1 MKLAAVF
8 RKVPECFIG
17 FVGDAMKRLKNSRKS
32 VFPGI
37 DLYVLVC
44 ILLSMDSRRIIQL
57 LIADG
62 WFQVAQEGDH
72 LQFKHRDKSGRV
84 TIPHPVKD
92 IPDGTLGSIR
102 RQSGLTLREN
112 IKSLKKE
119 R

>member
-1 MKLAAVF
+1 
-8 RKVPECFIG
+8 
-17 FVGDAMKRLKNSRKS
+17 
-32 VFPGI
+32 
-37 DLYVLVC
+37 
-44 ILLSMDSRRIIQL
+44 MDSRRIIQL

-72 LQFKHRDKSGRV
+72 LQFKHPDKSGRV
-84 TIPHPVKD
+84 TIPHPVKY

-112 IKSLKKE
+112 LKSLKKE